1 MSTGRV
7 VALCLGLGGIPKR
20 PVPQA
25 RLDRLGLVGDKHRH
39 PEHGGE
45 NRAVCLFSTADYATL
60 QRDGVQV
67 SAPGSFGENLLI
79 EGLDFDDLKPG
90 DQLQFGDQ
98 VVLEIHDCREPC
110 ITLESVDTRFPAL
123 MEGRSGFLCQVVTCG
138 VLTPNLP
145 VSVLIP
151 T

>member
-1 MSTGRV
+1 MSVGRV
-7 VALCLGLGGIPKR
+7 VALCMGPGGIPKQS
-20 PVPQA
+20 VPEAQ
-25 RLDRLGLVGDKHRH
+25 LGRLGLEGDKHRH

-45 NRAVCLFSTADYATL
+45 NRAVCLFSTADYTTL
-60 QRDGVQV
+60 RRDGVLAD
-67 SAPGSFGENLLI
+67 SPGTFGENLLI

-90 DQLQFGDQ
+90 DHLQIGDQ

-123 MEGRSGFLCQVVTCG
+123 MEGRSGFMCRVVTCG
-138 VLTPNLP
+138 LLAPDLP

-151 T
+151 R